1 MPPKI
6 SIEEAVRESLDNDR
20 RLRRPAEVAVM
31 VDDGVVTLRGTVG
44 TFGQRLA
51 AVRDARKVHGVD
63 YVEDQ
68 IEVRIL
74 DVDRRSDAELR
85 GMALQAIAWDTD
97 APDEEIEVK
106 VTDGWVTLTGEVSYQ
121 FQSDAAYGD
130 VAKLFGVIGITNE
143 IRVVNL

>member
-1 MPPKI
+1 MPTKVT
-6 SIEEAVRESLDNDR
+6 IEEAVRESLDNDR
-20 RLRRPAEVAVM
+20 RLRRPAELAVM

-51 AVRDARKVHGVD
+51 AVRDARKVRGVE

-74 DVDRRSDAELR
+74 DVDRR
-85 GMALQAIAWDTD
+85 
-97 APDEEIEVK
+97 
-106 VTDGWVTLTGEVSYQ
+106 
-121 FQSDAAYGD
+121 SDAAYGD

>member
-1 MPPKI
+1 MPTKVT
-6 SIEEAVRESLDNDR
+6 IEEAVREALDKDR
-20 RLRRPAEVAVM
+20 RLRHPAEVAVM
-31 VDDGVVTLRGTVG
+31 VDDGVATLRGTVG
-44 TFGQRLA
+44 SFGQRLA
-51 AVRDARKVHGVD
+51 AVSDARKVHGVD

-74 DVDRRSDAELR
+74 DVDRRSDAEVR

-97 APDEEIEVK
+97 APDDEIDVK

-121 FQSDAAYGD
+121 FQSDAAYDD

>member
-1 MPPKI
+1 MPTKVT
-6 SIEEAVRESLDNDR
+6 IEEAVRESLDNDR

-97 APDEEIEVK
+97 APDEGIDVK